1 MSHAAYVKM
10 ATLLKAKAMD
20 PDPINRGM
28 MPKDLAIMAKIPQQT
43 VSYCLR
49 DELEAAKYGLYKLTP
64 KRKRY
69 MLWAYSQEVADKAHA
84 GPFTE
89 STGIDPKIQAAE
101 VSKIVTNCPEPE
113 HHTLYEKLE
122 AVRLDYIKW
131 GILYDDVRTMLNTI
145 VGEHFTKTVQEAKE
159 NEEV

>member
-1 MSHAAYVKM
+1 MSHTAYIKM

-49 DELEAAKYGLYKLTP
+49 DEMEAARYGLYKLTP

-69 MLWAYSQEVADKAHA
+69 MLWAYSQEVADKANS
-84 GPFTE
+84 GPFD
-89 STGIDPKIQAAE
+89 SSAGIDPKVQAAE
-101 VSKIVTNCPEPE
+101 VQKLISDCPDVEVHKRWE
-113 HHTLYEKLE
+113 GLE
-122 AVRLDYIKW
+122 LIRLDYLNKK
-131 GILYDDVRTMLNTI
+131 GVMYDDVRDMLNKI
-145 VGEHFTKTVQEAKE
+145 VGEHYTNTPNKE
-159 NEEV
+159 DDDE